1 MTHYYDDVVICTVC
15 KKECFSTTPRWWEHV
30 CWECQREESWETLQK
45 FLEEYFN
52 AEGGYDNHSY

>member
-30 CWECQREESWETLQK
+30 CWECQREESMKESWETLQK
-45 FLEEYFN
+45 FLEGYFN
-52 AEGGYDNHSY
+52 N